1 MAKEITSDL
10 HVRDALRL
18 HVKEW
23 LPERV
28 SSRAEC
34 RAGVMIIHGLG
45 EHSGRYAALADW
57 FTRRDFAVLA
67 YDQRGHG
74 KSGGM
79 QGDMLRPSDYV
90 AHGLEVLMHFKKAL
104 GRRPFLFGHSLGGT
118 VAASMVIERQAPV
131 AGLILSSPALDPGL
145 NRLQLLLLSLMEKFA
160 PKMAVSNG
168 LKVKY
173 ISHDPEVV
181 KAYRADPLVH
191 DRVTTKPVRW
201 LIDTCERLSVPNR
214 PLMVPTLLMAAQ
226 DDRLVNPQGS
236 DSFARH
242 YAEADMTYHA
252 LEGYYHEIFNEDNAR
267 REKAL
272 ALLGGW
278 LDQYAKDMPIVSRR
292 AAM

>member
-23 LPERV
+23 LPEGIAA
-28 SSRAEC
+28 RAQC

-45 EHSGRYAALADW
+45 EHSGRYAGLAEW
-57 FTRRDFAVLA
+57 FTQRGYAVLA

-74 KSGGM
+74 KSGGV
-79 QGDMLRPSDYV
+79 QGDMLRLSDYV
-90 AHGLEVLMHFKKAL
+90 AHGLEVLMHFKTAL
-104 GRRPFLFGHSLGGT
+104 GQRPFLFGHSLGGA

-145 NRLQLLLLSLMEKFA
+145 SRLQLMLLALMEKFA
-160 PKMAVSNG
+160 PKKAISNG

-173 ISHDPEVV
+173 ISHDPAVV
-181 KAYRADPLVH
+181 AAYKSDPLVH
-191 DRVTTKPVRW
+191 DRVTVKPVRW
-201 LIDTCERLSVPNR
+201 LIETCERLSVPNR

-242 YAEADMTYHA
+242 YAEAEMTFHA
-252 LEGYYHEIFNEDNAR
+252 LEGFYHEIFNEDLAR
-267 REKAL
+267 RNQAL
-272 ALLGGW
+272 ALLGEW
-278 LDQYAKDMPIVSRR
+278 LDKRVK
-292 AAM
+292 

>member
-18 HVKEW
+18 HIKEW
-23 LPERV
+23 LPEGV
-28 SSRAEC
+28 ASRSEC
-34 RAGVMIIHGLG
+34 RAGIMMIHGLG
-45 EHSGRYAALADW
+45 EHSGRYAALAEW
-57 FTRRDFAVLA
+57 FTQRNFAVLA

-74 KSGGM
+74 KSGGAK
-79 QGDMLRPSDYV
+79 GDLLRPSDYV

-104 GRRPFLFGHSLGGT
+104 GQRPFLLGHSLGGA

-145 NRLQLLLLSLMEKFA
+145 KRLQLILLGLMEKFA
-160 PKMAVSNG
+160 PKTAISNG
-168 LKVKY
+168 LNAKF

-181 KAYRADPLVH
+181 KAYQSDPLVH
-191 DRVTTKPVRW
+191 SRVTSMPVRW

-226 DDRLVNPQGS
+226 DDRLVNPKGS

-242 YAEADMTYHA
+242 YAEAEMTYHA
-252 LEGYYHEIFNEDNAR
+252 LEGYYHEIFNEDTER
-267 REKAL
+267 REKTL
-272 ALLGGW
+272 SLLGSW
-278 LDQYAKDMPIVSRR
+278 LDRHTR
-292 AAM
+292 